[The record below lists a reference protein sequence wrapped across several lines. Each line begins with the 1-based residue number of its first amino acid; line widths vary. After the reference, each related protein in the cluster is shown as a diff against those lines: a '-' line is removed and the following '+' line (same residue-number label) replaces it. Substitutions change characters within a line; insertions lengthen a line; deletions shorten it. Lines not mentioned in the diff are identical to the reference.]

1 MDRIINAKCLDL
13 ERAICRLE
21 LVDAHYALLILRH
34 SLSTPKLLF
43 TIRCSPCSMN
53 AGLDRFD
60 ALVRNALER
69 VTNSKLDDKS
79 WIQAGLPVARGGL
92 GIRSVGLLAPSAF
105 LASAASTSNLQAR
118 LLPAGF
124 NAPDFYVQS
133 TQAIWLNRYKG
144 TLPDESV
151 AGKQKSWDEACV
163 HKGLTLLSELS
174 ADPQFQARFLACQ
187 ADHSGDWLHAW
198 PISACGLRMDDEA
211 VRVAVGLRLGLD
223 LCSQH
228 PCPCGAAVDASGRH
242 GLSCRRSKGR
252 ATRHSQINDTIYRAM
267 TRAGIPAA
275 REPVGLLRDDNK
287 RPDGCSLV
295 PWQHGRC
302 VTWDVTV
309 PDTFAA
315 SHLPFT
321 SNEAGLLRPEQR
333 LASD

>member
-1 MDRIINAKCLDL
+1 M
-13 ERAICRLE
+13 
-21 LVDAHYALLILRH
+21 
-34 SLSTPKLLF
+34 
-43 TIRCSPCSMN
+43 
-53 AGLDRFD
+53 
-60 ALVRNALER
+60 
-69 VTNSKLDDKS
+69 
-79 WIQAGLPVARGGL
+79 ARGGL

-105 LASAASTSNLQAR
+105 LASAASTSDLQAR

-124 NAPDFYVQS
+124 SAPDFYVQS

-163 HKGLTLLSELS
+163 KKGLTLLSELS
-174 ADPQFQARFLACQ
+174 AEPQFQARFLACQ

-223 LCSQH
+223 LCSPH

-302 VTWDVTV
+302 VTWDATV

-321 SNEAGLLRPEQR
+321 SKEAGAAATRAAASKRLKYSGLMRTHDFVPIAWETMGPVNEEGLSFISELGRRVSSVTGDPRECSFLYQR
-333 LASD
+333 ISIIIQKCNAISFRGSFFSDDDFSSD